1 MVLYKT
7 FSKEDLDTL
16 MNKEEYIE
24 MKLNDFNDL
33 LYLIEVNNFDIKS
46 FKFYIKKEEIK
57 EFTV

>member
-16 MNKEEYIE
+16 MKEEEYIE

-46 FKFYIKKEEIK
+46 FKFYIKKEAIK

>member
-1 MVLYKT
+1 MQ
-7 FSKEDLDTL
+7 
-16 MNKEEYIE
+16 KEEYIE

-46 FKFYIKKEEIK
+46 FKFYIKKEDIK

>member
-7 FSKEDLDTL
+7 FSKDDLDTL
-16 MNKEEYIE
+16 MKKEEYIE
-24 MKLNDFNDL
+24 IQLNDFNDL

>member
-16 MNKEEYIE
+16 MEKEEYIE
-24 MKLNDFNDL
+24 IKLNDFSDL

-46 FKFYIKKEEIK
+46 FKFYIKKEDIK
-57 EFTV
+57 EFVV

>member
-7 FSKEDLDTL
+7 FSKEDLETL
-16 MNKEEYIE
+16 MKEEEYIE

-46 FKFYIKKEEIK
+46 FKFYIKKEAIK

>member
-7 FSKEDLDTL
+7 FSREDLDTL
-16 MNKEEYIE
+16 MQKEEYIE

-46 FKFYIKKEEIK
+46 FKFYIKKEDIK

>member
-16 MNKEEYIE
+16 MQKEEYIE
-24 MKLNDFNDL
+24 MKLNDLSDL
-33 LYLIEVNNFDIKS
+33 LYLVEVNNFNIKS
-46 FKFYIKKEEIK
+46 FKFYIKKEDIQ